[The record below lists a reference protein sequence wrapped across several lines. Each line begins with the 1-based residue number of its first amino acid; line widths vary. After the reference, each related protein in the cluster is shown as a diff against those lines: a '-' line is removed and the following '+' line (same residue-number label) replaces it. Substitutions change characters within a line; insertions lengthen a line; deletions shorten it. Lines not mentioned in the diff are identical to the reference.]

1 MNKNQGFTLIELLAV
16 VVILAIIMF
25 LSLPVITYNVKNAT
39 KSSFENHARMILK
52 NLPYQIAKDA
62 NFDLNTVNQTNISS
76 FLKVDTSN
84 YKSIQIEKINEEP
97 YIIIVGANKW
107 NNLVARGT
115 YNNMIVDEGLV
126 LWYDSN
132 IQNELMKREYS
143 KDIWYDLSGN
153 ERHGQLNNFSYTETS
168 GWTESG
174 IKFDGIDDRVKTNIT
189 PKDMHGLNN
198 DITIMYTIKFDDLN
212 SGQMPLAANAGGQRF
227 YFISR
232 GSGSFGI
239 GLLSWFKNYSNIYL
253 PDEKLYI
260 QITLSKGVGKFYVN
274 GNLIDTINNISGEPT
289 ADLIY
294 LGGINTTYQFKGYI
308 YDLKIYNKALTEK
321 EITKNYQVV
330 KNS

>member
-107 NNLVARGT
+107 NNLVVRGT
-115 YNNMIVDEGLV
+115 YNNMIVDEGLI

-132 IQNELMKREYS
+132 IQNELMKKGYPQNSWE
-143 KDIWYDLSGN
+143 DLSGN
-153 ERHGQLNNFSYTETS
+153 GNNGSLINFNYNTSS
-168 GWTESG
+168 GWVDGLTLDGTDDYFQTKQNVYVDFPLSYEVYF
-174 IKFDGIDDRVKTNIT
+174 KFHKLDRW
-189 PKDMHGLNN
+189 
-198 DITIMYTIKFDDLN
+198 N
-212 SGQMPLAANAGGQRF
+212 SI
-227 YFISR
+227 ISTYEYGENSQNR
-232 GSGSFGI
+232 KGFK
-239 GLLSWFKNYSNIYL
+239 LSYL
-253 PDEKLYI
+253 D
-260 QITLSKGVGKFYVN
+260 
-274 GNLIDTINNISGEPT
+274 GNLIISFGDMTTNNNVIIKNNLE
-289 ADLIY
+289 L
-294 LGGINTTYQFKGYI
+294 
-308 YDLKIYNKALTEK
+308 EK
-321 EITKNYQVV
+321 E
-330 KNS
+330 